1 MSEDRNKKI
10 RVERAEEEKPVHQT
24 VNEIEDYERR
34 KAVRIVLITFA
45 IVFTLL
51 TAMSVG
57 AGLALWDMEKKPKD
71 LIAAIKGDGIKAKT
85 ESGGLT
91 FIDADSDGEESALTF
106 IDPEEDADTALTFID
121 PEDETS
127 DELEGESV
135 ASDDGE
141 VTKEAGD
148 GEDSSQV
155 GDILDDGSVVVSSEL
170 AFVKSIMR
178 AGSDQAMTVTALSQ
192 TNITDPNASYP
203 LPFTSVDESYFN
215 DALFIGDSR
224 LQGFGMWSGL
234 PGTYYCATGFQ
245 LYDYKTK
252 NVVQTGNGKVPIF
265 AAIPYNAFTKI
276 YIKVGLNEMG
286 WGTEAGFEEVYAQL
300 IADLRAVEPR
310 AIIYIHAVLPVTAAK
325 SASDRSHNNP
335 NVIARNSALK
345 QFAAEQ
351 KAYFIDAGPA
361 VSDESGCL
369 KPEMTSDGIHLSSR
383 YMGVWKQYLLE
394 HAVVVPDDA
403 AVQVTDGAVED
414 ANGNNAEA
422 SGNPADGQQTDGQ
435 GQSSQDDFQ

>member
-1 MSEDRNKKI
+1 MPEDKHKKI
-10 RVERAEEEKPVHQT
+10 RVEKAEEEMPFQT

-34 KAVRIVLITFA
+34 KVVRIVLLTFA
-45 IVFTLL
+45 IIFTLF

-57 AGLALWDMEKKPKD
+57 AGLALWDMNKQPKD
-71 LIAAIKGDGIKAKT
+71 LIAAIKGDGVKSEA

-91 FIDADSDGEESALTF
+91 FIDADEESEESALTF
-106 IDPEEDADTALTFID
+106 IDPDEDAGSALTFID
-121 PEDETS
+121 PEDETDDS
-127 DELEGESV
+127 GDSSV
-135 ASDDGE
+135 ASNGEDGSE
-141 VTKEAGD
+141 EAGD
-148 GEDSSQV
+148 DEKKTQI
-155 GDILDDGSVVVSSEL
+155 GDVLDDGSVVVSSEL

-178 AGSDQAMTVTALSQ
+178 AGSDQAMAVTALSQ
-192 TNITDPNASYP
+192 TNITDPNEGYP

-265 AAIPYNAFTKI
+265 TAIPYNAFTKI

-286 WGTEAGFEEVYAQL
+286 WGTEAGFEEVYANL
-300 IADLRAVEPR
+300 ISDLRAVEPR

-325 SASDRSHNNP
+325 SASDKSHNNP
-335 NVIARNSALK
+335 NVIARNAALK

-383 YMGVWKQYLLE
+383 YMGVWKQFLLE
-394 HAVVVPDDA
+394 HAVVVPEGDA
-403 AVQVTDGAVED
+403 ALPDG
-414 ANGNNAEA
+414 GAEA
-422 SGNPADGQQTDGQ
+422 AAPGNEQSPENQPQDVQSQNGQ
-435 GQSSQDDFQ
+435 GDFQ